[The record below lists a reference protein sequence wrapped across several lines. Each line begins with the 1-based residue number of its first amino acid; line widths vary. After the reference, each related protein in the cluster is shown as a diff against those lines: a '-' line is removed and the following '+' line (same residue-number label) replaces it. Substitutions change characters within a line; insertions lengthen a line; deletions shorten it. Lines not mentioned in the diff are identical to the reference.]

1 MKFPLL
7 LVLWALSLTTS
18 AAYADTIKNFYYEGT
33 IGTAGT
39 LSGNITIDTTTGV
52 VTDASPFLIGNI
64 SYPNTVVPPE
74 VFTFPGEIVISFGDI
89 TNIGFLQ
96 VNLALPVT
104 TLVGY
109 TGSLLCTEA
118 RRCPDGDVSLIGREL
133 SDDFLTSGS
142 VSQVPEPSTL
152 ALLGTGVFTL
162 AGTVRR
168 RFRPLRDFPS

>member
-1 MKFPLL
+1 MKSPLL
-7 LVLWALSLTTS
+7 LLLWALSLTTT

-33 IGTAGT
+33 FASTGT
-39 LSGNITIDTTTGV
+39 LSGTITIDTTTGV

-74 VFTFPGEIVISFGDI
+74 VLTFPGETVISFGWE
-89 TNIGFLQ
+89 TNLAFLQ

-109 TGSLLCTEA
+109 TGSLLCIEA
-118 RRCPDGDVSLIGREL
+118 RPCPSGDVSNISHEL
-133 SDDFLTSGS
+133 SVDFLTSGS
-142 VSQVPEPSTL
+142 ISQVPEPSTL
-152 ALLGTGVFTL
+152 AMLAPGVVTL

-168 RFRPLRDFPS
+168 RFRP